1 MNMLKEEIWRL
12 ARTKF
17 GVISEK
23 IEQRLTAETDC
34 IKEYGRGEMLQI
46 MRHLV
51 NELKKHDINISL
63 TLGQGYNVSLV
74 CYLLGIS
81 TFNPMNHPE
90 LITESYVK
98 STFKSS
104 SEMTFKIDKDVTEII
119 DNYLDSLK
127 CEIER
132 KDMLGNHSRRV
143 KASRDSDFIFEFKY
157 VCNSGRIRVIGDLI
171 GWDQFER
178 FHTDDSETMKLIQEI
193 DIYGTTTSSF
203 APITIEAIREIS
215 PSNVEELADALSF
228 TSEKQYGHLQ
238 TYLENRESGN
248 RVFTGHTEID
258 DILRDT
264 YGIILNTWQM
274 GEILKLPI
282 RHASN
287 DAYGKET
294 IRERYRS
301 LAAFPIVNKCDI
313 FVKAYNLYRLAYAKV
328 HFPNEF
334 KEALHLKIASL

>member
-1 MNMLKEEIWRL
+1 MDMFKDEIWRL

-23 IEQRLTAETDC
+23 IEQRLIAETDC
-34 IKEYGRGEMLQI
+34 IEEYGRGEMLQT
-46 MRHLV
+46 MWRLV
-51 NELKKHDINISL
+51 DGLKKHDINISL

-81 TFNPMNHPE
+81 TFNPMDHPE
-90 LITESYVK
+90 LITEAYVK

-104 SEMTFKIDKDVTEII
+104 SEITFRIDKDETEVI
-119 DNYLDSLK
+119 DNFLGTLK

-143 KASRDSDFIFEFKY
+143 KASRDSDFTFEFKH
-157 VCNSGRIRVIGDLI
+157 VCNSGRIRIIGDLI

-178 FHTDDSETMKLIQEI
+178 FPTDDRETMKLIQEI
-193 DIYGTTTSSF
+193 DIFGTTTYSF
-203 APITIEAIREIS
+203 APITIEAIRHIR
-215 PSNVEELADALSF
+215 PSNVNELTDAMSF
-228 TSEKQYGHLQ
+228 TFEKQYGHLLI
-238 TYLENRESGN
+238 YLENRESGN
-248 RVFTGHTEID
+248 KVFTGHTEID
-258 DILRDT
+258 EILSDT
-264 YGIILNTWQM
+264 YGIILYTRQM

-282 RHASN
+282 RHATN
-287 DAYGKET
+287 DADGKET

-301 LAAFPIVNKCDI
+301 LAAFPIVNKCDTY
-313 FVKAYNLYRLAYAKV
+313 VKGYNLYRLAYAKV

-334 KEALHLKIASL
+334 KEALH

>member
-1 MNMLKEEIWRL
+1 M
-12 ARTKF
+12 KF
-17 GVISEK
+17 GEITEDV
-23 IEQRLTAETDC
+23 EQRLIVEVDA
-34 IKEYGRGEMLQI
+34 IKEYGRGEMLQT

-143 KASRDSDFIFEFKY
+143 TASRDSDFTFEFKH
-157 VCNSGRIRVIGDLI
+157 VCNSGRIRIIGDLI

-178 FHTDDSETMKLIQEI
+178 FPTDDSETMKLIQEI
-193 DIYGTTTSSF
+193 DIYGTTASSF
-203 APITIEAIREIS
+203 APITIEAIREIR
-215 PSNVEELADALSF
+215 PSNVSELTDAMSF
-228 TSEKQYGHLQ
+228 TFEKQYDHLQ
-238 TYLENRESGN
+238 IYLENRETGN
-248 RVFTGHTEID
+248 KAFTGHTEID
-258 DILRDT
+258 EILSDT
-264 YGIILNTWQM
+264 YGIILYTRQM
-274 GEILKLPI
+274 GEILKLPLRSELGENAYKVI
-282 RHASN
+282 R
-287 DAYGKET
+287 GK
-294 IRERYRS
+294 YRS
-301 LAAFPIVNKCDI
+301 LMASPIVNRCDLY
-313 FVKAYNLYRLAYAKV
+313 VKAYNLYRLAYAKV

>member
-1 MNMLKEEIWRL
+1 MDMFKDEIWRL

-23 IEQRLTAETDC
+23 IEQRLIAETDC
-34 IKEYGRGEMLQI
+34 IEEHGRGEMLQT

-51 NELKKHDINISL
+51 NELKKQDINISL

-81 TFNPMNHPE
+81 TFNPMDHPE
-90 LITESYVK
+90 LITEAYVK

-104 SEMTFKIDKDVTEII
+104 SEITFRIDKDETEVI
-119 DNYLDSLK
+119 DNFLGSLK

-132 KDMLGNHSRRV
+132 KDILGNHSRRV
-143 KASRDSDFIFEFKY
+143 KASRDSDFTFEFKH
-157 VCNSGRIRVIGDLI
+157 VCNSGRIRIIGDLI
-171 GWDQFER
+171 GWDRFER
-178 FHTDDSETMKLIQEI
+178 IPTDDSETMKLIQEI
-193 DIYGTTTSSF
+193 DIYGTTTTSF
-203 APITIEAIREIS
+203 APITIEAIRQIR
-215 PSNVEELADALSF
+215 PSNVSELTDAMSF
-228 TSEKQYGHLQ
+228 TFEKQYGHLQ
-238 TYLENRESGN
+238 NYLENRESGN

-258 DILRDT
+258 EILSDT
-264 YGIILNTWQM
+264 YGIILYTWQM

-301 LAAFPIVNKCDI
+301 LAAFPIVNKCDKY
-313 FVKAYNLYRLAYAKV
+313 VKAYSLYRLAFAKV
-328 HFPNEF
+328 HFPDEF
-334 KEALHLKIASL
+334 KKVLI

>member
-1 MNMLKEEIWRL
+1 MDMFKDEIWRL

-23 IEQRLTAETDC
+23 IEQRLIAETDC
-34 IKEYGRGEMLQI
+34 IEEYGRGEMLLT
-46 MRHLV
+46 MWRLV
-51 NELKKHDINISL
+51 DKLKEHDINISL

-81 TFNPMNHPE
+81 SFNPIDHPE
-90 LITESYVK
+90 LISEPYMK

-104 SEMTFKIDKDVTEII
+104 SEITFKIDKDRAEVI
-119 DNYLDSLK
+119 DSFLDSLK
-127 CEIER
+127 FEIER

-143 KASRDSDFIFEFKY
+143 KASRDSDFTFEFKH
-157 VCNSGRIRVIGDLI
+157 VCNSGRIRIIGDLI
-171 GWDQFER
+171 GWDRFER
-178 FHTDDSETMKLIQEI
+178 IPTDDSETMKLIQEI
-193 DIYGTTTSSF
+193 DIFGTTTTSF
-203 APITIEAIREIS
+203 APITIEAIRQIR
-215 PSNVEELADALSF
+215 PSNVSELIDAMSF
-228 TSEKQYGHLQ
+228 TFEKQYGHLQ
-238 TYLENRESGN
+238 NYLENRESGN

-258 DILRDT
+258 EILSDT
-264 YGIILNTWQM
+264 YGIILYTWQM

-301 LAAFPIVNKCDI
+301 LAAFPIVNKCDKY
-313 FVKAYNLYRLAYAKV
+313 VKAYSLYRLAFAKV
-328 HFPNEF
+328 HFPDEF
-334 KEALHLKIASL
+334 KKVLI